1 VATLIVR
8 QVDERLVRSLKER
21 AERHGRSAEAEHRA
35 LLEAAL
41 GRSAPS
47 ASELL
52 TFFREGAELGFAD
65 AGIEAPLPSGPVTP
79 VRLGADA

>member
-8 QVDERLVRSLKER
+8 QVDERLVRSLKEQ
-21 AERHGRSAEAEHRA
+21 AKRHGRSAEAEHRA

-47 ASELL
+47 ASALL
-52 TFFREGAELGFAD
+52 AFFREGAELGFAD
-65 AGIEAPLPSGPVTP
+65 AKIEASLASGPVTP
-79 VRLGADA
+79 VRLGDDA

>member
-1 VATLIVR
+1 MATLIVR
-8 QVDERLVRSLKER
+8 QVDEQLVRSLKER
-21 AERHGRSAEAEHRA
+21 AKQHGRSAEAEHRA

-52 TFFREGAELGFAD
+52 AFFREGAELGFAD
-65 AGIEAPLPSGPVTP
+65 AEIEPSLVSGLVTP
-79 VRLGADA
+79 VRLGDDA